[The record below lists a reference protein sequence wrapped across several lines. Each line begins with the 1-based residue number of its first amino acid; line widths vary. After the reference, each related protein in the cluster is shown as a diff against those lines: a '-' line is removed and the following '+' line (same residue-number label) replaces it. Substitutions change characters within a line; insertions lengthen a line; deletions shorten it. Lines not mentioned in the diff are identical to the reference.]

1 MSLVS
6 MNEILNKAKDSDYAV
21 PGFNFY
27 TYEEAFQIVRAA
39 NDLKSPVILMATG
52 SCVDHLGLDLIVQIA
67 KKLAIEF
74 NNIPVA
80 IHLDHA
86 SDQNTIYKAMK
97 AGFTSV
103 MFDGSLLPVEENI
116 KKTKEV
122 VKIGNALGVSVE
134 AEIGRVGKGEEGKDI
149 GEVLTAPKAAK
160 SFYEKTNVDALA
172 VAIGTVHGMQKQ
184 EAKLRF
190 DLAERISELV
200 DVPLVLHG
208 SSGVKDE
215 EMKQIIKTK
224 FSKINIGT
232 RLKKAYADGIK
243 DYIKDHPNEKG
254 ALNIIK
260 KGSQELYKVVKEK
273 IKLVN
278 SHNKA

>member
-6 MNEILNKAKDSDYAV
+6 INEILNKAKDSNYAV

-27 TYEEAFQIVRAA
+27 TYEEAYQIIKAA
-39 NDLKSPVILMATG
+39 NDLESPVILMATG
-52 SCVDHLGLDLIVQIA
+52 SCVDHLGLDFIVQIA
-67 KKLAIEF
+67 KKLASEF

-86 SDQNTIYKAMK
+86 SDQNTIYKALK

-103 MFDGSLLPVEENI
+103 MFDGSLLPIEENI

-122 VKIGNALGVSVE
+122 VKVGNALGVSVE
-134 AEIGRVGKGEEGKDI
+134 AEIGRVGKGEEGEDI
-149 GEVLTAPKAAK
+149 GEVLTDPEAAK
-160 SFYEKTNVDALA
+160 DFYEKTNVDALA

-190 DLAERISELV
+190 DLAEQISEIV

-208 SSGVKDE
+208 SSGVKDQ
-215 EMKQIIKTK
+215 EMKRIIKTK

-232 RLKKAYADGIK
+232 RLKRAYADGIK
-243 DYIKDHPNEKG
+243 NYIKDNPNEKA

-260 KGSQELYKVVKEK
+260 KGSQELYKIVKEK
-273 IKLVN
+273 IQLLN
-278 SHNKA
+278 SPNKA